1 MSLLIKVRNVFLFKI
16 LKKTYPMIKVGNHI
30 IYQFNVMKLLNLK
43 GTADTPS
50 VILDPQK
57 HELKFLGRS
66 LPEDSVAFY
75 NPILE
80 WLDNYAIDND
90 EDTVAVFKLDYFST
104 SSSKML
110 LSILYKL
117 ESMSFSGTNVKVRWY
132 YPEEDDDIEE
142 AGAVYSELV
151 ELPFEHLSYSLD

>member
-1 MSLLIKVRNVFLFKI
+1 MLAN
-16 LKKTYPMIKVGNHI
+16 KKNI
-30 IYQFNVMKLLNLK
+30 IYQLKIMKLINLK
-43 GTADTPS
+43 GTNDTPS
-50 VILDPQK
+50 VVLDPK
-57 HELKFLGRS
+57 SHEVNFTGRS
-66 LPEDSVAFY
+66 LPEDAAAFY

-80 WLDNYAIDND
+80 WLDNYAVDNS

-117 ESMSFSGTNVKVRWY
+117 ESMSFAGTKVKVRWY

-151 ELPFEHLSYSLD
+151 ELPFEHLSYALD

>member
-1 MSLLIKVRNVFLFKI
+1 
-16 LKKTYPMIKVGNHI
+16 
-30 IYQFNVMKLLNLK
+30 MKLINLK
-43 GTADTPS
+43 GTLDTPS
-50 VILDPQK
+50 VILDPAT
-57 HELKFLGRS
+57 HIVNLTGRS
-66 LPEDSVAFY
+66 LPEDAAAFY

-80 WLDNYAIDND
+80 WLDNYAVGNS
-90 EDTVAVFKLDYFST
+90 EETLAVFKLDYFST

-117 ESMSFSGTNVKVRWY
+117 ESMSFAGTKVKIRWY
-132 YPEEDDDIEE
+132 YPEDDDDIEE

>member
-1 MSLLIKVRNVFLFKI
+1 MSFTTSKN
-16 LKKTYPMIKVGNHI
+16 I
-30 IYQFNVMKLLNLK
+30 IYQFNIMKLVNLK
-43 GTADTPS
+43 GTPDTPS
-50 VILDPQK
+50 VVLDPNS
-57 HELKFLGRS
+57 HTMNITGRS
-66 LPEDSVAFY
+66 LPEDAAAFY

-80 WLDNYAIDND
+80 WLDNYAVDNT

-117 ESMSFSGTNVKVRWY
+117 ESMSFAGTNVKVRWY